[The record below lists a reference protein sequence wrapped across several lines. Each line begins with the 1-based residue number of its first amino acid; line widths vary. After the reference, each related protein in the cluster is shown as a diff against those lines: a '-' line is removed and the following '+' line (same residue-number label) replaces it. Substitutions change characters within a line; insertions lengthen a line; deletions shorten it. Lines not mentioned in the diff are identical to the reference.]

1 MTAPGQLGL
10 PSTLSDLIILTKLYW
25 AGRLVTWM
33 QKLVFILTPWT
44 SNLFRLNHSTIL
56 FSNKQDSVYILWR
69 VFASKIKMQ
78 IPIINFFWLRIVR
91 FHLVPPAAILDSGF
105 NLCSIWKVSCIFR
118 HKIVNI
124 LRITLA
130 AARRIGLS
138 YSVEQKLLFTIFN
151 HVLKLS

>member
-1 MTAPGQLGL
+1 MRSPFLQMGGDTQFSMLYNNNFDYDCSWPTRFI
-10 PSTLSDLIILTKLYW
+10 STLSDLIILTKLYW

-91 FHLVPPAAILDSGF
+91 FHLVPPAAILDSWF

-118 HKIVNI
+118 HK
-124 LRITLA
+124 T
-130 AARRIGLS
+130 
-138 YSVEQKLLFTIFN
+138 
-151 HVLKLS
+151 